1 LTSCLVKRRLRQ
13 RQSPLLRS
21 TLVAAGLSLALVGC
35 AKETEKPLGT
45 PGYVAGFYG
54 AVAADE
60 PRAALVGRDVL
71 SAGGTAADAAV
82 ATYFTMSVTLPG
94 SAGLGGGGM
103 CLAYNAQNNRIE
115 SYDFMPRASAGG
127 RSGVPSSV
135 RGMALLHAREG
146 LLRWEQVVG
155 PSEALARIGMSVSRA
170 YGLTLFDP
178 AIAANLDPAAQAI
191 YLNASGKPPAE
202 GSELRQPDLAATLG
216 RIRAAGAGDFY
227 QGQLA
232 RQIAAAS
239 AAAGGD
245 LSLDDLR
252 SRIPEP
258 RPAVLQPFGDNVVAF
273 GPPPA
278 WGGAIAADIFAQLRV
293 LGFDKADMP
302 QRPHLLAES
311 IRRAVAAQARRGS
324 GEALPIGTDA
334 FAQQLVANLDRARPT
349 PQVGQRLQP
358 DTAPPGASFVA
369 LDRYGNSVACAVTT
383 GGFFGTGRLL
393 QGTGFFAAPPPS
405 PSGNV
410 SLVPM
415 LVVNTNTSKTFFA
428 GASTGG
434 SPAPAAL
441 IQVATFAALERFDLE
456 EAMFRPRL
464 FVEGEHV
471 FIEPDSEDSAE
482 ALKQR
487 GHVLT
492 PVPNMGRVNAI
503 WCPTGVP
510 TRPSSVCD
518 QRSDPRGAGLATGS
532 R

>member
-1 LTSCLVKRRLRQ
+1 M
-13 RQSPLLRS
+13 
-21 TLVAAGLSLALVGC
+21 SLALAGC
-35 AKETEKPLGT
+35 ASETEKPLGT

-82 ATYFTMSVTLPG
+82 ATYFTMAVTLPA

-103 CLAYNAQNNRIE
+103 CLSYNAEANRIE
-115 SYDFMPRASAGG
+115 AFDFMPRATAGG

-146 LLRWEQVVG
+146 RLRWEQVVG
-155 PSEALARIGMSVSRA
+155 PSEALARIGVRVSRA

-178 AIAANLDPAAQAI
+178 AIAANLDPAARAI
-191 YLNASGKPPAE
+191 YLDAEGRPPAE
-202 GSELRQPDLAATLG
+202 GADLRQPDLSATLG
-216 RIRAAGAGDFY
+216 RIRATGAGDFY

-239 AAAGGD
+239 VAAGGD
-245 LSLDDLR
+245 ITLDDLR
-252 SRIPEP
+252 ARIPEP
-258 RPAVLQPFGDNVVAF
+258 RPAILQPLGDSVVAF

-278 WGGAIAADIFAQLRV
+278 WGGAIAADIFAQMRL
-293 LGFDKADMP
+293 LGFDKAELP
-302 QRPHLLAES
+302 QRPHLMAEA
-311 IRRAVAAQARRGS
+311 IRRAVAAQARRGN

-334 FAQQLVANLDRARPT
+334 FAQTLIATLDRSRPT
-349 PQVGQRLQP
+349 PQAGLRLQP

-369 LDRYGNSVACAVTT
+369 ADRFGNSVSCAVTT

-393 QGTGFFAAPPPS
+393 PGTGFFAAPPPS

-415 LVVNTNTSKTFFA
+415 LAVNTNSRKTFFA

-441 IQVATFAALERFDLE
+441 IQVAVFAALERFDLE

-471 FIEPDSEDSAE
+471 FIEPDSEDSAQ
-482 ALKQR
+482 ALQQR
-487 GHVLT
+487 GHTLT

-503 WCPTGVP
+503 WCPTGI
-510 TRPSSVCD
+510 PSNPSVCD
-518 QRSDPRGAGLATGS
+518 QRSDPRGAGLASGS